1 MMVASFKIEVHNI
14 ERLYSTRMRIKKT
27 CEQYVHQLEQTIHSE
42 KAIATKILPA
52 STFTKQK
59 NIIKILQKNPERY
72 AQEQQDRAN
81 YKSN

>member
-14 ERLYSTRMRIKKT
+14 EQLYSTRMRIKRLA
-27 CEQYVHQLEQTIHSE
+27 EQYVHQPRANNSFR

-59 NIIKILQKNPERY
+59 NIIKIFKKNPERY